1 MMRGGYFKG
10 CGMQRKDGVR
20 GQCCVHGFART
31 GAAMR
36 PQADEGQ
43 KKGLGG
49 YLLSRIAAVPSA

>member
-1 MMRGGYFKG
+1 
-10 CGMQRKDGVR
+10 MQRKDGVR

-31 GAAMR
+31 DEAKR